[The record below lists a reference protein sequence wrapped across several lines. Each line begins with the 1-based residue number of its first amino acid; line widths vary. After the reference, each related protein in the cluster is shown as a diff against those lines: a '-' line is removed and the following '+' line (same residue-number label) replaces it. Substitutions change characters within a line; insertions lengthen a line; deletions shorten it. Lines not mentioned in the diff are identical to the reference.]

1 MAILLVLNSQGNTMS
16 YSCDNDYYYNDD
28 DYNNGCCNNDGLA
41 YLIAFYPFI
50 PFTVIGY
57 EVLDALSHGI
67 NAAKWGGAVFGGIVG
82 WYFYI
87 HGGKYMIQ
95 KMNIHYLLVILM
107 GYSFGTGLFYILGS
121 FYPDNRVVKMA
132 WSAGKAIAQWAISVS

>member
-1 MAILLVLNSQGNTMS
+1 
-16 YSCDNDYYYNDD
+16 
-28 DYNNGCCNNDGLA
+28 
-41 YLIAFYPFI
+41 
-50 PFTVIGY
+50 
-57 EVLDALSHGI
+57 
-67 NAAKWGGAVFGGIVG
+67 
-82 WYFYI
+82 
-87 HGGKYMIQ
+87 MIQ